1 MDQVKFFK
9 GCLVEYFVPDCL
21 LTLRNCV
28 RLDDQKLKILKNNI
42 CRLLATVKFI
52 VLLCWLPKAR
62 DSRPK

>member
-42 CRLLATVKFI
+42 FADYSLL
-52 VLLCWLPKAR
+52 
-62 DSRPK
+62 